1 MVSAYLAPP
10 SLAAVADH
18 PHHLPNPHQNAH
30 VHYQTQC
37 HQQKQEFN
45 RNNASTIANL
55 QHQRQQLLKQHEK
68 LSAKNALVQALT
80 CKQNDEQ
87 KMKHEELLNQ
97 KNNLA
102 QQILDIK
109 NKSKQYNDCKTK
121 TSKAF
126 NRSTTFMMLQLGKV
140 TAENQQAVIEEFNK
154 NEELKTINEML
165 FTQLDK
171 LTAGNAK
178 LALESSRSNE
188 QLLAENELLLHQ
200 SDQLAKQIAHA
211 IEQLKMK
218 KEQIS
223 KQVNELE
230 QLKMKKEQISKQLNE
245 LATHVCAANK
255 HMSEQD
261 DVQRNYAQL
270 SQNGHSR
277 KRGAHELNN
286 STHDD
291 ICDDMDKYTKCC
303 VCLEPYEVEAGASS
317 SSEKRLPIKSATC
330 SHTLCEGC
338 VDNCFAS
345 LLANGKSNV
354 RYVTCP
360 QCRMKRAFDVQN
372 KVVDFFLREYIMR
385 RGNAVSKRSVKPKTM
400 VKTFTEKTDKDTSIS
415 LGGDPMKSLTV
426 SSSRKESAVIAVA
439 GNDARANFDLM
450 LEGAVEKHPSL
461 RRAAKEDHNRH
472 SMER

>member
-1 MVSAYLAPP
+1 MVSTYYAPP
-10 SLAAVADH
+10 SLAGVADH
-18 PHHLPNPHQNAH
+18 SHHLPNPHQNAH

-45 RNNASTIANL
+45 RHNASTIANL
-55 QHQRQQLLKQHEK
+55 QHQRQQLLKQHEH
-68 LSAKNALVQALT
+68 LSAKNTLVQALT

-109 NKSKQYNDCKTK
+109 NKSKRYNDCKTN

-126 NRSTTFMMLQLGKV
+126 NRSTTFMMLQLEKV
-140 TAENQQAVIEEFNK
+140 TAENQQAVIEESNK

-200 SDQLAKQIAHA
+200 SDQLANQIAHA
-211 IEQLKMK
+211 T
-218 KEQIS
+218 
-223 KQVNELE
+223 E

-277 KRGAHELNN
+277 KRGAQELNS

-291 ICDDMDKYTKCC
+291 ICDVMDKYTKCC

-385 RGNAVSKRSVKPKTM
+385 RCNTISKRRVKSKTI
-400 VKTFTEKTDKDTSIS
+400 VKTLTEKTDKDTSIS

-461 RRAAKEDHNRH
+461 RRAAKEDYNRH